1 MRIIIGVLLG
11 LFIIF
16 NWADIREY
24 MDSKISSVNSSNIDQ
39 SNDESE
45 SYDDEA
51 DSASEGENSSNN
63 DEKNNKDDGWG
74 DFR

>member
-24 MDSKISSVNSSNIDQ
+24 MDSKISSVKSTNNDQ
-39 SNDESE
+39 SNEEAESH
-45 SYDDEA
+45 DDEA
-51 DSASEGENSSNN
+51 DSASESENSSNN

>member
-24 MDSKISSVNSSNIDQ
+24 MDSKISSVKSTNNDQ
-39 SNDESE
+39 SNEE
-45 SYDDEA
+45 AENYDD
-51 DSASEGENSSNN
+51 S
-63 DEKNNKDDGWG
+63 
-74 DFR
+74 

>member
-24 MDSKISSVNSSNIDQ
+24 MDSKISSVKSTNNDQ
-39 SNDESE
+39 SNVEAESH
-45 SYDDEA
+45 DDEA
-51 DSASEGENSSNN
+51 DSASESENNSNN